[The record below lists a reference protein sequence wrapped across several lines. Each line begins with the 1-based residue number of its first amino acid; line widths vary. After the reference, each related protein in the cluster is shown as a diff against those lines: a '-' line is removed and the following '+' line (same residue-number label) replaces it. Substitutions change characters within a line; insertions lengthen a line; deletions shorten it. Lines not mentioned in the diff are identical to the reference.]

1 MPRTAREQ
9 STTGIYH
16 VMLRGINRQDIFEE
30 PEDYMKIIK
39 TLSSLTKMTETT
51 PDGMRKKICTCHI
64 YAYCVMP
71 NHVHLLIQENE
82 WTLGQCVKY
91 IADIYVRYYNMKYGR
106 VGHLLQDR
114 FRSEPCNNEAYFIVL
129 IRYIHQNPVK
139 AGLANS
145 AGDYDYSSWKND
157 YLNLGETH
165 VCTTDP
171 VIRKYTFAELIAWV
185 DMPVSGDCGCMEV
198 NEKRLIPDIEVRDAV
213 IKACGL
219 RSISDFQLLTLE
231 RKKDVIREVLPY
243 VPASPR
249 QLSRVTG
256 MNYETV
262 RSIVIGSQGSQGDR
276 RLGS

>member
-30 PEDYMKIIK
+30 PEDYWKIIK

-64 YAYCVMP
+64 YAYCIMP

-82 WTLGQCVKY
+82 WTVGQCVKY
-91 IADIYVRYYNMKYGR
+91 IADIYVRYYNIKYGR

-114 FRSEPCNNEAYFIVL
+114 FRSEPCGSQEYFFVL
-129 IRYIHQNPVK
+129 LRYIHQNPVK

-145 AGDYDYSSWKND
+145 VRDYDYSSWRND
-157 YLNLGETH
+157 YLNLGEIH
-165 VCTTDP
+165 VCKTYP
-171 VIRKYTFAELIAWV
+171 VIRRYKFDELTLWV
-185 DMPVSGDCGCMEV
+185 DVPVSEDRGCIDV
-198 NEKRLIPDIEVRDAV
+198 DEKRVIPDVEVRDAV
-213 IKACGL
+213 IKASGL
-219 RSISDFQLLTLE
+219 RSISEFQLLTLAK
-231 RKKDVIREVLPY
+231 KKDVIREVSHNLP
-243 VPASPR
+243 AGPR

-256 MNYETV
+256 MNFETIRKV
-262 RSIVIGSQGSQGDR
+262 VTGTGV
-276 RLGS
+276 